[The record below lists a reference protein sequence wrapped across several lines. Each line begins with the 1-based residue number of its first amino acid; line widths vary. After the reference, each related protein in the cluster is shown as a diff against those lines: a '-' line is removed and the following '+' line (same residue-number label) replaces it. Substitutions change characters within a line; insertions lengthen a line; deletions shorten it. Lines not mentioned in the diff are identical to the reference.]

1 MSKTCN
7 GCEGHENEFNDS
19 FAVELLRGYKKQFA
33 IVVAVLSAIIA
44 ILLGIIIYDAYIDS
58 QYETIE
64 YSQDGE
70 GYNNINTGTQGD
82 VLNGTESENTEKA
95 NR

>member
-7 GCEGHENEFNDS
+7 GCEGHEKEIREES

-33 IVVAVLSAIIA
+33 IVVSVLSAIIA

-82 VLNGTESENTEKA
+82 VLNGTESKNPT
-95 NR
+95 